1 MSEISTESAK
11 KFNIDTV
18 ENAAA
23 TPGVELPWAELDGQD
38 ARITQFVVPR

>member
-18 ENAAA
+18 ANAAA
-23 TPGVELPWAELDGQD
+23 TPKLSCRGPSWA
-38 ARITQFVVPR
+38 